1 MSNDNNNM
9 KLIENFMI
17 CTYKVIYD
25 DNKLDE
31 IINELKEKYYE
42 LKKESIYSLYDI
54 QTITNIYNQNHHE
67 AIELLYI
74 VEEPYNIESEY
85 SRVCMENKYNIVYKK
100 YSILQYL
107 INKKNSSILF
117 DLYDYVNSIYTVH
130 SNISEYFSDKPYIG
144 PEQLNMLLSSIT
156 GVSTF
161 VYDSYISKEEK
172 DKYINEILGCI
183 KLELIESKEITDKRE
198 FDIASDNTVK
208 YKLITEDY
216 GKVDNKVKVK

>member
-1 MSNDNNNM
+1 MSDDNNI
-9 KLIENFMI
+9 KLIENFKI
-17 CTYKVIYD
+17 CTYKVVYD

-31 IINELKEKYYE
+31 IISELKEKYFE
-42 LKKESIYSLYDI
+42 LKSEIIYSFHGI
-54 QTITNIYNQNHHE
+54 ETIPNIFNQNLSE
-67 AIELLYI
+67 AIDLLH
-74 VEEPYNIESEY
+74 VEEDLYNIESEY
-85 SRVCMENKYNIVYKK
+85 SVGLYGKKYNIAYKK
-100 YSILQYL
+100 YSLLYYL
-107 INKKNSSILF
+107 VNKKSSSIIF